1 MKARNNA
8 VNARRNIFMDS
19 SVGLIILLA
28 VLIGCSAFFSATE
41 TAFSSLNNIRIKNLA
56 NNGNEK
62 AVLVEKLSLNYDKL
76 ITTILIGNNI
86 VNILASSIATILFV
100 AYFGNAG
107 VTLSTAVMTILVLI
121 FGEISPKSIAKD
133 NAEAFAMAVA
143 RPIYFLEIILTPI
156 NFLFAQWKKLIN
168 KIFGSAENR
177 GITEEELITIV
188 DEAEIGGE
196 INSDESD
203 LIKSAIEFN
212 ELRASDIL
220 TPRIDVQAFEIG
232 TPTEQIIEMFLDS
245 GFSRLPVYRDTI
257 DNIIGVVHQ
266 KDLFHL
272 IQKGENKEIDEIV
285 SPVKYVSPSMEI
297 SELIRVLQSS
307 KTHFAVVTDEYGGTD
322 GILTL
327 EDILEELVGEIWD
340 EHDEIIENVI
350 EISKDKYTV
359 LGSADLE
366 ELFEL
371 LEEEPKE
378 DDPNTV
384 SGWVMENLEKMP
396 ETGDSFNYKNFHIQV
411 KSMDS
416 RRVSEILVIR
426 TEETD
431 DAAQNGEQN
440 D

>member
-1 MKARNNA
+1 
-8 VNARRNIFMDS
+8 MDS

-56 NNGNEK
+56 NNGNQK

-76 ITTILIGNNI
+76 LTTILIGNNI
-86 VNILASSIATILFV
+86 VNILASSIATVLFV

-107 VTLSTAVMTILVLI
+107 VTLSTAVMTVLVLI
-121 FGEISPKSIAKD
+121 FGEISPKSLAKD
-133 NAEAFAMAVA
+133 HAEALAMAIA
-143 RPIYFLEIILTPI
+143 RPIWFLEIILTPV
-156 NFLFAQWKKLIN
+156 NFVFVQWKKLLN
-168 KIFGSAENR
+168 RIFGSGENR
-177 GITEEELITIV
+177 GITEEELKTIV

-196 INSDESD
+196 IDSDESD

-212 ELRASDIL
+212 DLRASDIL
-220 TPRIDVQAFEIG
+220 TPRIDVKAFEIG
-232 TPTEQIIEMFLDS
+232 TPTEEIIEMFLES

-266 KDLFHL
+266 KDLFHI
-272 IQKGENKEIDEIV
+272 IQKGESRDISDIV

-297 SELIRVLQSS
+297 SELIRVLQKS

-340 EHDEIIENVI
+340 EHDEVVESVVKFSND
-350 EISKDKYTV
+350 SYKV

-366 ELFEL
+366 ELFDIFG
-371 LEEEPKE
+371 EEPDA

-384 SGWVMENLEKMP
+384 SGWVMEKLEKMP
-396 ETGDSFNYKNFHIQV
+396 ETGDSFDYNDFHITV
-411 KSMDS
+411 RAMEA
-416 RRVSEILVIR
+416 RRVSEIILTR
-426 TEETD
+426 TTKTELTD
-431 DAAQNGEQN
+431 NPDNHR
-440 D
+440 

>member
-1 MKARNNA
+1 
-8 VNARRNIFMDS
+8 MDS

-28 VLIGCSAFFSATE
+28 VLIGGSAFFSATE

-86 VNILASSIATILFV
+86 VNILASSIATVLFV

-121 FGEISPKSIAKD
+121 FGEISPKSLAKD
-133 NAEAFAMAVA
+133 HAETLAMSVA

-196 INSDESD
+196 IDADESD

-272 IQKGENKEIDEIV
+272 IQKGEDKPIDEIV

-340 EHDEIIENVI
+340 EHDEIVENVI
-350 EISKDKYTV
+350 EISENKYKV

-366 ELFEL
+366 ELFEIL
-371 LEEEPKE
+371 GEELKD

-396 ETGDSFNYKNFHIQV
+396 ETGDSFDYKNFHIQV
-411 KSMDS
+411 NSMDS

-426 TEETD
+426 TEKTD
-431 DAAQNGEQN
+431 DNAQNGGEN